1 MTAASRR
8 RGLWA
13 CRSQGGART
22 APNCRLLFGRVPD
35 LSQSLLEL
43 YGFSTFRGP
52 QREIIEH
59 HLSGESALVLMA
71 TGDGKSLC
79 YQLPG
84 FVGDGLTIV
93 VSPLIALMDDQ
104 VAALNKRGLPATCIH
119 SMLTRE
125 EREARLQ
132 SVLDGKIK
140 LLYLTPERFR
150 VGDFL
155 AKMQSLDVQRL
166 AIDEAHCLSQWGH
179 DFRPDYQ
186 RLGEVREAL
195 GGVPC
200 LALSA
205 TATPQVQEDIRAVLG
220 LGDAKLFHTGIARDN
235 LFLSVHEALADQ
247 DKIDRLAT
255 VLRRT
260 GGPAIVYCA
269 LIKDLR
275 YLESELQRR
284 DFWPMVYH
292 GDLSAHER
300 RTQQAKFQERND
312 ALMLATNAFGMGVD
326 KADIRAIVHW
336 QIPRTLEAYYQEVGR
351 AGRDGKGAFCE
362 LLYREEDLVIQRNF
376 TEWANPTA
384 EFARDLIDH
393 MIGLG
398 DRLHAADVA
407 QLRMTLL
414 HKNKH
419 DGRVDTVLRLM
430 RSAGCTMGDAGLDL
444 KLVRE
449 PDDAE
454 IARWLPDDKR
464 QNDLMGLLK
473 MVRYAN
479 QEQCR
484 KATIHQHFGF
494 DDLAEGCG
502 SCDVCTDRIAWQD
515 EHMTDTMAL
524 TRGRQ
529 QHVGPQRKTTIVKQ
543 GFGAGVAEETVPAE
557 QTPAEKDPTHGLSRG
572 DWLDI
577 AGMGLCCIVRV
588 HRHGKRGRVD
598 VERAS
603 DLKAHSIDLRRRR
616 WKRVQN

>member
-1 MTAASRR
+1 M
-8 RGLWA
+8 
-13 CRSQGGART
+13 
-22 APNCRLLFGRVPD
+22 PD

-59 HLSGESALVLMA
+59 HLDGGSAVVLMA

-79 YQLPG
+79 YQLPA
-84 FVGDGLTIV
+84 FVGEGLTIV

-104 VAALNKRGLPATCIH
+104 VAALHKRNLPATCIH

-125 EREARLQ
+125 ERESRLQ
-132 SVLDGKIK
+132 AVVNGKIK
-140 LLYLTPERFR
+140 LLYVTPERFR

-155 AKMQSLDVQRL
+155 ETMRGLDVRRL

-195 GGVPC
+195 GNIPC
-200 LALSA
+200 LALTA
-205 TATPQVQEDIRAVLG
+205 TATPQVQEDIRQVLR
-220 LGDAKLFHTGIARDN
+220 LADARLFHTGIARDN
-235 LFLSVHEALADQ
+235 LFLSVHEALTDQ

-284 DFWPMVYH
+284 NFWPMVYH

-351 AGRDGKGAFCE
+351 AGRDGDGAFCE

-384 EFARDLIDH
+384 EFARNLIDH
-393 MIGLG
+393 MLRLG
-398 DRLHAADVA
+398 DRLHAADVE
-407 QLRMTLL
+407 QLRQTLL

-419 DGRVDTVLRLM
+419 DGRVDTVLRLL
-430 RSAGCTMGDAGLDL
+430 RSAGCTTGEAGLDL
-444 KLVRE
+444 KFVRE
-449 PDDAE
+449 PDDDE

-484 KATIHQHFGF
+484 KAVIHEHFGF
-494 DDLAEGCG
+494 DDLRDGCG
-502 SCDVCTDRIAWQD
+502 SCDVCTDRSAWQD
-515 EHMTDTMAL
+515 EHMTSTIAL
-524 TRGRQ
+524 TRGRGQ
-529 QHVGPQRKTTIVKQ
+529 GKAGAPKQ
-543 GFGAGVAEETVPAE
+543 KVIKDGFGAGVTEDE
-557 QTPAEKDPTHGLSRG
+557 QNGDSQRADAASGDADGKDPTHGLNRG

-577 AGMGLCCIVRV
+577 AGLGLCCVVRV
-588 HRHGKRGRVD
+588 HRHGKTGRID

-603 DLKAHSIDLRRRR
+603 DLKPRSIDLRKRR
-616 WKRVQN
+616 WKRVEN

>member
-1 MTAASRR
+1 M
-8 RGLWA
+8 
-13 CRSQGGART
+13 
-22 APNCRLLFGRVPD
+22 PD
-35 LSQSLLEL
+35 LSQSLQEL

-52 QREIIEH
+52 QREIVEH

-104 VAALNKRGLPATCIH
+104 VAALHKRNLPATCIH

-125 EREARLQ
+125 EREQRLQ

-140 LLYLTPERFR
+140 LLYVTPERFR

-155 AKMQSLDVQRL
+155 QTMQKLGVQRL

-186 RLGEVREAL
+186 RLGEVRKLL
-195 GGVPC
+195 GNVPC
-200 LALSA
+200 LALTA

-220 LGDAKLFHTGIARDN
+220 LEDARLFHTGISRDN
-235 LFLSVHEALADQ
+235 LFLSVHDALTDQ
-247 DKIDRLAT
+247 DKIDRLAD

-300 RTQQAKFQERND
+300 RTQQAKFQERDD

-326 KADIRAIVHW
+326 KADIRAIIHW

-351 AGRDGKGAFCE
+351 AGRDGQGAFCE

-384 EFARDLIDH
+384 EFARDLVDH
-393 MIGLG
+393 MVSLG
-398 DRLHAADVA
+398 DRLHAADVE
-407 QLRMTLL
+407 QLRLTFL
-414 HKNKH
+414 HKNRH
-419 DGRVDTVLRLM
+419 DGRVDTVLRLL
-430 RSAGCTMGDAGLDL
+430 RSAGCTTGDAGLDL
-444 KLVRE
+444 QLVRE
-449 PDDAE
+449 PDADE
-454 IARWLPDDKR
+454 IATWLPDDKR

-479 QEQCR
+479 QPECR
-484 KATIHQHFGF
+484 KKTIHHHFGF
-494 DDLAEGCG
+494 DDLQAGCG
-502 SCDVCTDRIAWQD
+502 SCDICTSTHDWQD
-515 EHMTDTMAL
+515 AHMPKAKPL
-524 TRGRQ
+524 IRGRA
-529 QHVGPQRKTTIVKQ
+529 PSKKQ
-543 GFGAGVAEETVPAE
+543 PPTAHQPAQDSKPPESVPE
-557 QTPAEKDPTHGLSRG
+557 SDPTHGLTRG

-577 AGMGLCCIVRV
+577 AGIGLCCIVRV
-588 HRHGKRGRVD
+588 HRHGNNARVD

-603 DLKAHSIDLRRRR
+603 DLKPRSIDLRRRR
-616 WKRVQN
+616 WKRLQQ

>member
-1 MTAASRR
+1 M
-8 RGLWA
+8 
-13 CRSQGGART
+13 
-22 APNCRLLFGRVPD
+22 PD
-35 LSQSLLEL
+35 LSQSLQEL
-43 YGFSTFRGP
+43 FGFSTFRGP
-52 QREIIEH
+52 QQEIVEH

-104 VAALNKRGLPATCIH
+104 VAALHKRGLPATCIH
-119 SMLTRE
+119 SMLTKE
-125 EREARLQ
+125 ERQQRLQ
-132 SVLDGKIK
+132 DVIDGKIK
-140 LLYLTPERFR
+140 LLYVTPERFR
-150 VGDFL
+150 VGSFL
-155 AKMQSLDVQRL
+155 ESMQKLNVQRL

-186 RLGEVREAL
+186 RLGEIRKLL
-195 GGVPC
+195 GNVPC
-200 LALSA
+200 LALTA
-205 TATPQVQEDIRAVLG
+205 TATPQVQADIRSVLD
-220 LGDAKLFHTGIARDN
+220 LDDARLFHTGISRDN
-235 LFLSVHEALADQ
+235 LFLSVHDALTDQ
-247 DKIDRLAT
+247 DKIDRLAE

-300 RTQQAKFQERND
+300 RTQQAKFQERDD

-326 KADIRAIVHW
+326 KANIRTIIHW

-351 AGRDGKGAFCE
+351 AGRDGQGAFCE

-384 EFARDLIDH
+384 EFARDLVDH
-393 MIGLG
+393 MVSLG
-398 DRLHAADVA
+398 DRLHAADTE

-414 HKNKH
+414 HKNRH

-430 RSAGCTMGDAGLDL
+430 RAAGCTTGDAGLDL
-444 KLVRE
+444 QLVRV
-449 PDDAE
+449 PDDDE
-454 IARWLPDDKR
+454 IADWLPDDKR

-479 QEQCR
+479 QPECR
-484 KATIHQHFGF
+484 KQTIHLHFGF
-494 DDLAEGCG
+494 DDLQDGCG
-502 SCDVCTDRIAWQD
+502 TCDICTNRQEWQD
-515 EHMTDTMAL
+515 THMPDAKPL
-524 TRGRQ
+524 VRGR
-529 QHVGPQRKTTIVKQ
+529 PQKPTKSPQ
-543 GFGAGVAEETVPAE
+543 PNDKSD
-557 QTPAEKDPTHGLSRG
+557 TPAPEADPTHGLSRG

-577 AGMGLCCIVRV
+577 AGLGLCCIVRV
-588 HRHGKRGRVD
+588 HRHGKNARVD

-603 DLKAHSIDLRRRR
+603 DLKPRSIDLRRRR
-616 WKRVQN
+616 WKRVQQ

>member
-1 MTAASRR
+1 VT
-8 RGLWA
+8 
-13 CRSQGGART
+13 
-22 APNCRLLFGRVPD
+22 D
-35 LSQSLLEL
+35 LNQSLLEL

-84 FVGDGLTIV
+84 FVGEGLTIV

-104 VAALNKRGLPATCIH
+104 VAALSKRDLPATCIH
-119 SMLTRE
+119 SMLTSE
-125 EREARLQ
+125 ERKDRLQ
-132 SVLDGKIK
+132 AVVDGKIK
-140 LLYLTPERFR
+140 LLYVTPERFR

-155 AKMQSLDVQRL
+155 AKMRSLKVERL

-195 GGVPC
+195 GNVPC
-200 LALSA
+200 LALTA
-205 TATPQVQEDIRAVLG
+205 TATPQVQEDIRAVLR
-220 LGDAKLFHTGIARDN
+220 LDDAKLFHTGIARDN
-235 LFLSVHEALADQ
+235 LFLSVHDALTDQ

-255 VLRRT
+255 ILQRT

-300 RTQQAKFQERND
+300 RTQQAKFQTRND

-336 QIPRTLEAYYQEVGR
+336 QMPRTLEAYYQEVGR
-351 AGRDGKGAFCE
+351 AGRDGRGAFCE

-393 MIGLG
+393 MVGLG
-398 DRLHAADVA
+398 DRLHAADIE

-414 HKNKH
+414 HKNKR
-419 DGRVDTVLRLM
+419 DGRVDTVLRLL
-430 RSAGCTMGDAGLDL
+430 RSAGCTTGEAGLDL
-444 KLVRE
+444 KIVRE
-449 PDDAE
+449 PDDDE

-479 QEQCR
+479 EPRCR
-484 KATIHQHFGF
+484 KSVIHQHFGF
-494 DDLAEGCG
+494 DDLTAGCG
-502 SCDVCTDRIAWQD
+502 SCDVCTDQTAWLDQ
-515 EHMTDTMAL
+515 HMTESMPL
-524 TRGRQ
+524 TKGRSQEAKPEPEEVVARGD
-529 QHVGPQRKTTIVKQ
+529 
-543 GFGAGVAEETVPAE
+543 FGAGVAEEVRAPA
-557 QTPAEKDPTHGLSRG
+557 AADGEKDPTFGLSRG
-572 DWLDI
+572 DWIDI
-577 AGMGLCCIVRV
+577 AGIGLCCIVRV
-588 HRHGKRGRVD
+588 HRHGKTGRVD

-603 DLKAHSIDLRRRR
+603 DLKPRSIDLRRRR
-616 WKRVQN
+616 WKRIEN

>member
-1 MTAASRR
+1 
-8 RGLWA
+8 
-13 CRSQGGART
+13 
-22 APNCRLLFGRVPD
+22 VPD
-35 LSQSLLEL
+35 LSQSLQEL

-59 HLSGESALVLMA
+59 HLDGESAVVLMA

-79 YQLPG
+79 YQLPA

-104 VAALNKRGLPATCIH
+104 VAALTKRNLPATCIH

-125 EREARLQ
+125 EREARLKA
-132 SVLDGKIK
+132 VVDGKIK
-140 LLYLTPERFR
+140 LLYVTPERFR

-155 AKMQSLDVQRL
+155 QKMQGLDVQRL

-195 GGVPC
+195 GNVPC
-200 LALSA
+200 LALTA
-205 TATPQVQEDIRAVLG
+205 TATPQVQEDIRAVLR
-220 LGDAKLFHTGIARDN
+220 LTDARLFHTGIARDN
-235 LFLSVHEALADQ
+235 LFLSVHDALTDQ

-284 DFWPMVYH
+284 NFWPMVYH

-300 RTQQAKFQERND
+300 RTQQAKFQTRDD

-351 AGRDGKGAFCE
+351 AGRDGEGAFCE

-393 MIGLG
+393 MLGLG
-398 DRLHAADVA
+398 DRLHAADVE
-407 QLRMTLL
+407 QLRMALL
-414 HKNKH
+414 HKNKR
-419 DGRVDTVLRLM
+419 DGRADTVLRLL
-430 RSAGCTMGDAGLDL
+430 RSAGCTTGDAGHDL
-444 KLVRE
+444 KFVRE
-449 PDDAE
+449 PDDDE

-484 KATIHQHFGF
+484 KAVIHEHFGF
-494 DDLAEGCG
+494 DDLADGCG
-502 SCDVCTDRIAWQD
+502 SCDVCTDRSAWQD
-515 EHMTDTMAL
+515 AHMTQTLPL
-524 TRGRQ
+524 TRGRSD
-529 QHVGPQRKTTIVKQ
+529 GSGRSPKQ
-543 GFGAGVAEETVPAE
+543 KVIKDGFGTGVTEEDHSASTANKDAP
-557 QTPAEKDPTHGLSRG
+557 TDPNDPTHGINRG

-577 AGMGLCCIVRV
+577 AGIGLCCVVRV
-588 HRHGKRGRVD
+588 HRHGKTGRVD

-603 DLKAHSIDLRRRR
+603 DLKPRSIDLRRRR
-616 WKRVQN
+616 WKRVDN

>member
-1 MTAASRR
+1 M
-8 RGLWA
+8 
-13 CRSQGGART
+13 
-22 APNCRLLFGRVPD
+22 PD
-35 LSQSLLEL
+35 LSQSLQEL

-59 HLSGESALVLMA
+59 HLDGESAVVLMA

-79 YQLPG
+79 YQLPA
-84 FVGDGLTIV
+84 FVGEGLTIV

-104 VAALNKRGLPATCIH
+104 VAALHKRNLPATCIH

-125 EREARLQ
+125 DREARLQ
-132 SVLDGKIK
+132 AVVDGKIK
-140 LLYLTPERFR
+140 LLYVTPERFR

-155 AKMQSLDVQRL
+155 QKMQGLDVQRL

-195 GGVPC
+195 GNVPC
-200 LALSA
+200 LALTA
-205 TATPQVQEDIRAVLG
+205 TATPQVQEDIRAVLR
-220 LGDAKLFHTGIARDN
+220 LTDARLFHTGIARDN
-235 LFLSVHEALADQ
+235 LFLSVHDALTDQ

-284 DFWPMVYH
+284 NFWPMVYH

-300 RTQQAKFQERND
+300 RTQQAKFQERDD

-393 MIGLG
+393 MLGLG
-398 DRLHAADVA
+398 DRLHAADVE
-407 QLRMTLL
+407 QLRMALL
-414 HKNKH
+414 HKNKR
-419 DGRVDTVLRLM
+419 DGRADTVLRLL
-430 RSAGCTMGDAGLDL
+430 RSAGCTQGDAGLDL
-444 KLVRE
+444 KFVRE
-449 PDDAE
+449 PDDDE

-473 MVRYAN
+473 IVRYAN
-479 QEQCR
+479 QEHCR
-484 KATIHQHFGF
+484 KAVIHQHFGF
-494 DDLAEGCG
+494 DDLADGCG
-502 SCDVCTDRIAWQD
+502 SCDVCTDRSVWQD
-515 EHMTDTMAL
+515 AHMPDTVPL
-524 TRGRQ
+524 TRGRSE
-529 QHVGPQRKTTIVKQ
+529 GSGRAPKAKLIKE
-543 GFGAGVAEETVPAE
+543 GFGTGVTEEDHSPPAADKN
-557 QTPAEKDPTHGLSRG
+557 QAAAANDPTHGINRG

-577 AGMGLCCIVRV
+577 AGIGLCCVVRV
-588 HRHGKRGRVD
+588 HRHGKTGRVD

-603 DLKAHSIDLRRRR
+603 DLKPRSIDLRRRR
-616 WKRVQN
+616 WKRVEN

>member
-1 MTAASRR
+1 MT
-8 RGLWA
+8 
-13 CRSQGGART
+13 
-22 APNCRLLFGRVPD
+22 D
-35 LSQSLLEL
+35 LSQSLQEL

-52 QREIIEH
+52 QREIVEH

-104 VAALNKRGLPATCIH
+104 IAALHKRNLPATCIH
-119 SMLTRE
+119 SMLTKE
-125 EREARLQ
+125 ERQQRLQ
-132 SVLDGKIK
+132 AVIDGKIK
-140 LLYLTPERFR
+140 LLYVTPERFR

-155 AKMQSLDVQRL
+155 ATIKKLDVQRL

-186 RLGEVREAL
+186 RLGEIRKLL
-195 GGVPC
+195 GNVPC
-200 LALSA
+200 LALTA
-205 TATPQVQEDIRAVLG
+205 TATPQVQQDIRAVLG
-220 LGDAKLFHTGIARDN
+220 LEEARLFHTGISRDN
-235 LFLSVHEALADQ
+235 LFLSVHDALTDQ
-247 DKIDRLAT
+247 DKIDRLT
-255 VLRRT
+255 EVLRRT

-300 RTQQAKFQERND
+300 RTQQAKFQGRD
-312 ALMLATNAFGMGVD
+312 DSLMLATNAFGMGVD
-326 KADIRAIVHW
+326 KSDIRTIIHW

-351 AGRDGKGAFCE
+351 AGRDGQGAFCE

-384 EFARDLIDH
+384 EFARDLVDH
-393 MIGLG
+393 MESLG
-398 DRLHAADVA
+398 DRLHAADVE
-407 QLRMTLL
+407 QLRLTFL
-414 HKNKH
+414 HKNRR

-430 RSAGCTMGDAGLDL
+430 RAAGCTTGDAGLDL
-444 KLVRE
+444 QLVRV
-449 PDDAE
+449 PDHDE
-454 IARWLPDDKR
+454 ITNWLPDDKR

-479 QEQCR
+479 QPECR
-484 KATIHQHFGF
+484 KKTIHLHFGF
-494 DDLAEGCG
+494 DDLQGGCG
-502 SCDVCTDRIAWQD
+502 SCDVCTATHEWQD
-515 EHMTDTMAL
+515 AHMPDAKPL
-524 TRGRQ
+524 IRGREQ
-529 QHVGPQRKTTIVKQ
+529 PPKQSQERSGPRDDEQSD
-543 GFGAGVAEETVPAE
+543 APVPE
-557 QTPAEKDPTHGLSRG
+557 SDPTHGLSRG

-577 AGMGLCCIVRV
+577 AGIGLCCIVRV
-588 HRHGKRGRVD
+588 HRHGNNARVD

-603 DLKAHSIDLRRRR
+603 DLKPRSIDLRRRR
-616 WKRVQN
+616 WKRVQQ

>member
-1 MTAASRR
+1 MT
-8 RGLWA
+8 
-13 CRSQGGART
+13 
-22 APNCRLLFGRVPD
+22 D
-35 LSQSLLEL
+35 LSQSLQEL

-52 QREIIEH
+52 QREIVEH

-104 VAALNKRGLPATCIH
+104 VAALHKRNLPATCIH
-119 SMLTRE
+119 SMLTKE
-125 EREARLQ
+125 ERQQRLQ
-132 SVLDGKIK
+132 AVVDGKIK
-140 LLYLTPERFR
+140 LLYVTPERFR

-155 AKMQSLDVQRL
+155 ETMQKLDVQRL

-186 RLGEVREAL
+186 RLGEIRKLL
-195 GGVPC
+195 GDVPC
-200 LALSA
+200 LALTA

-220 LGDAKLFHTGIARDN
+220 LDEARLFHTGIARDN
-235 LFLSVHEALADQ
+235 LFLSVHDALTDQ
-247 DKIDRLAT
+247 DKLDRLT
-255 VLRRT
+255 DVLRRT

-300 RTQQAKFQERND
+300 RTQQAKFQGRDD

-326 KADIRAIVHW
+326 KSDIRAIIHW

-351 AGRDGKGAFCE
+351 AGRDGQGAFCE

-384 EFARDLIDH
+384 EFARDLVDH
-393 MIGLG
+393 MVSLG
-398 DRLHAADVA
+398 DRLHAADVE
-407 QLRMTLL
+407 QLRLTFL
-414 HKNKH
+414 HQNRR

-430 RSAGCTMGDAGLDL
+430 RAAGCTSGDAGLDL
-444 KLVRE
+444 QLVRV
-449 PDDAE
+449 PDHDE
-454 IARWLPDDKR
+454 ITNWLPADKR

-479 QEQCR
+479 QPECR
-484 KATIHQHFGF
+484 KNTIHRHFGF
-494 DDLAEGCG
+494 DDLQNGCG
-502 SCDVCTDRIAWQD
+502 TCDICTATSEWQD
-515 EHMTDTMAL
+515 AHTPKAKPFV
-524 TRGRQ
+524 RGREQPAKPPQ
-529 QHVGPQRKTTIVKQ
+529 QPSPPSTG
-543 GFGAGVAEETVPAE
+543 E
-557 QTPAEKDPTHGLSRG
+557 QTDEPVPESDPTHGLSRG

-577 AGMGLCCIVRV
+577 AGIGLCCILRV
-588 HRHGKRGRVD
+588 HRHGKNARVD

-603 DLKAHSIDLRRRR
+603 DLKPRTIDLRRRR
-616 WKRVQN
+616 WKRVQQ